1 MPVWAAFQH
10 LDPYRP
16 RLPIGGGMGP
26 GILLPLP
33 IPRPDIRSEGERL
46 GYRGEGLEDF
56 CEIVEQLDHALIE
69 ATARR
74 EADRAKASAKQAQ
87 QRSRPQRR

>member
-1 MPVWAAFQH
+1 MH

-26 GILLPLP
+26 GLLLPLP
-33 IPRPDIRSEGERL
+33 IARADIRSEGERL

-56 CEIVEQLDHALIE
+56 CEIVEQLDHAFIE

-74 EADRAKASAKQAQ
+74 EAERARAAAKQAEK
-87 QRSRPQRR
+87 RRR

>member
-1 MPVWAAFQH
+1 MR

-16 RLPIGGGMGP
+16 RQIIGGGMGP
-26 GILLPLP
+26 SIMLPMP
-33 IPRPDIRSEGERL
+33 MPRPNIRCEGERQ
-46 GYRGEGLEDF
+46 GYRGEALDDF

-74 EADRAKASAKQAQ
+74 EADRVRAER
-87 QRSRPQRR
+87 RSRSRQS